1 MTDWTTKTHQ
11 YRGFTINEMTCD
23 DPDEGDIVEIVGEG
37 EFDRW
42 ESLADAQR
50 YIDEKV
56 EESFADPVEER
67 RFSPFE
73 FQRWI

>member
-1 MTDWTTKTHQ
+1 MSHWTHKQHA
-11 YRGFTINEMTCD
+11 YRGFTINEAISG

-50 YIDEKV
+50 YIDEQIDV
-56 EESFADPVEER
+56 EQPRER

-73 FQRWI
+73 FQSWI